1 MARRLK
7 PFRLA
12 ARAIGVEVRRAAD
25 AVRRSDAFSPG
36 LADEDAIAARV
47 RAILDPLLDPAQG
60 VRALQVR
67 LARLDPPT
75 SQAPLF
81 PAAPALRHAR

>member
-1 MARRLK
+1 M
-7 PFRLA
+7 
-12 ARAIGVEVRRAAD
+12 
-25 AVRRSDAFSPG
+25 RRSDAFSPG

-47 RAILDPLLDPAQG
+47 RAILDPLLDPAQD

-81 PAAPALRHAR
+81 PSTPALRHAR